1 MVRGQN
7 YIRRIYSGRIAWSF
21 QSFQSLFRTPRAV
34 RFGLFLLLSVYLT
47 GAISQG
53 TSNLQYYLSWAEGI
67 DQGHLFE
74 LYHIEN
80 GQSTS
85 ALSQNFIVPYPPLTV
100 YFFWITYRVLFFL
113 DPSKVSHAIFM
124 VNSAA
129 LVGTL
134 GIAGALTKFG
144 RKFGNLSGFIYL
156 LTPAVFL
163 LSPLLSYQDS
173 LMALFLLV
181 GIHELCKDRS
191 LSAGIFLAASLMCK
205 QLSLMPIAGLV
216 MVLVLQRKFR
226 LLVKVGVAFIGF
238 ILAVLSPFIMSKNIF
253 AYFESQ
259 TLASIHTMLSAQA
272 ANVPYLISLLYRCGS
287 LGLANG
293 IEAGGSGLR
302 IADRGIRQSV
312 YFGFGL
318 LTILLF
324 CYWLFSVYRRF
335 GFANLDYFHVSIM
348 MIFTYYLFSAGVHE
362 NHIFMALPLIF
373 CLPSTRCSKRLL
385 LAFSTG
391 LTVHLLAC
399 WGLGA
404 SFPNATERL
413 SLSGAMNTFTHILV
427 FCLYSYSYIKLWKMN
442 PSKVISG

>member
-1 MVRGQN
+1 MVSERNCIQRFHSHIVASRMG
-7 YIRRIYSGRIAWSF
+7 
-21 QSFQSLFRTPRAV
+21 SFQSLFRIPRAW
-34 RFGLFLLLSVYLT
+34 RFGLFILLLVYLT
-47 GAISQG
+47 GAVSQG
-53 TSNLQYYLSWAEGI
+53 TSNLQYYLNWAEGI
-67 DQGHLFE
+67 NEGNLFE

-80 GQSTS
+80 GKSTS
-85 ALSQNFIVPYPPLTV
+85 ASSQNFIVPYPPLTV

-134 GIAGALTKFG
+134 GIAAALTKFG
-144 RKFGNLSGFIYL
+144 RIFGNLSGYIYL
-156 LTPAVFL
+156 LIPAVFL

-173 LMALFLLV
+173 LMALFLLL
-181 GIHELCKDRS
+181 GIHELRKDHS
-191 LSAGIFLAASLMCK
+191 LSAGVFLAASLMCK

-216 MVLVLQRKFR
+216 MVLVMQRR
-226 LLVKVGVAFIGF
+226 YLLLVKGGLAFIGV
-238 ILAVLSPFIMSKNIF
+238 ILAVLSPFILSKNIF

-259 TLASIHTMLSAQA
+259 ALASIHTMLSAQA
-272 ANVPYLISLLYRCGS
+272 ANVPYLVSLLYRCGS
-287 LGLANG
+287 LGLAKG

-302 IADRGIRQSV
+302 IADGDIRQSI
-312 YFGFGL
+312 YLGFGL
-318 LTILLF
+318 LAILLF
-324 CYWLFSVYRRF
+324 CYWLFSSYRRF

-373 CLPSTRCSKRLL
+373 CLPATRCSKRVL
-385 LAFSTG
+385 LAFSIG
-391 LTVHLLAC
+391 LTVHLIAC

-404 SFPNATERL
+404 SFPNATEIL
-413 SLSGAMNTFTHILV
+413 SLSGAINTFTNLFV

-442 PSKVISG
+442 PSRVVSS